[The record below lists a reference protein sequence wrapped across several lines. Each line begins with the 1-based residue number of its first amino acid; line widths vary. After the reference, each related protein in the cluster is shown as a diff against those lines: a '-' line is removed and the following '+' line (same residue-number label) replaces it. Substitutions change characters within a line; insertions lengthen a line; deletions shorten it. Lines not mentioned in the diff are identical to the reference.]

1 MVGSSDLVAEVSR
14 VMYRPQT
21 DSYAFK
27 NFWGLSASMLGA
39 YEAIAY
45 ISNKRAPTISTW
57 AARRR
62 ARKIGLVAWTL
73 GLAFHIAR
81 HNVEDL

>member
-1 MVGSSDLVAEVSR
+1 
-14 VMYRPQT
+14 
-21 DSYAFK
+21 
-27 NFWGLSASMLGA
+27 MLGA

-57 AARRR
+57 AARKR
-62 ARKIGLVAWTL
+62 ARRIGLVAWTL
-73 GLAFHIAR
+73 GLAYHIAR